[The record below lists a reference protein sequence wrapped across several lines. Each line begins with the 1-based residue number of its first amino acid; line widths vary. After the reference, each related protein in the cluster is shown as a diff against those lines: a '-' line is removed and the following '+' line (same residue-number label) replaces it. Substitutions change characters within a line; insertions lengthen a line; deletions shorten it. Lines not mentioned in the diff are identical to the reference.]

1 VGKGP
6 PICYDGPLG
15 PNYFEEAAYEFPV
28 QSKSDFNKKVQLRS
42 YDNRRE
48 DWSKCM
54 HGEDCLV
61 HMFVERGIDGG
72 RCFFRCPYAY
82 VNINYNPLFYMILFL
97 SKTNCKH
104 LYNIHWYM
112 NY

>member
-1 VGKGP
+1 VWKGP

-15 PNYFEEAAYEFPV
+15 PNYFEEAAYEFLV
-28 QSKSDFNKKVQLRS
+28 QSKRDFNKKVRLRS

-48 DWSKCM
+48 DWQKCM

-82 VNINYNPLFYMILFL
+82 VNINYNPLFYKILLL

-104 LYNIHWYM
+104 LYNIH
-112 NY
+112 